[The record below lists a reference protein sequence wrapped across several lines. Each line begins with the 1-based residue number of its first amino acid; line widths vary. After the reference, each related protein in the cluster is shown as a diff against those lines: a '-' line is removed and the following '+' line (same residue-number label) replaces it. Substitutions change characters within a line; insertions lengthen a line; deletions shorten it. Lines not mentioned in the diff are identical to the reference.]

1 MATDRA
7 RGRRSRRQP
16 GMPVQRVRTPITG
29 RASGSTSLRDLP
41 PPVLPPPDLMDAFRS
56 LHHSEEDKQQKPTAA
71 LEESPSS
78 WTWLPS
84 LSNLFQKQLSQ
95 LPSQEH
101 VAESASGQTLQQPD
115 VSSSNNLVDVTTLKG
130 LSITNTPSSS
140 QRDTIWVRYQ
150 CDWGLTFYTRID
162 LHGYFHTY
170 PHVGG
175 PFQSLEQVNN
185 AIDRYLHD
193 RRDPIMCKERPE
205 FYEVGKAS
213 VERGIRDCLYW
224 PDGSKKMYVKS
235 EPVDESRCWMLQLV
249 QALVDKY
256 NEDHNLFK
264 DLAFEVKD
272 VVCYE
277 VIYEGNRRYY
287 HINFT
292 TRTKGAKTTDNL
304 FFAEVKRMPEDENL
318 VVSCTCMVDPFDNG
332 HCYGCESNMKHP
344 NADAYS
350 GGHSKVCN
358 LNGECLGPNIAIA
371 ETMDDWKAEEARVR
385 QMYKGL
391 DDPTVVARLMEPPKL
406 NFGATKATDEEVERF
421 MNSIME
427 PYDPDCCSTYGI
439 LDASAAERFRV
450 ALM

>member
-1 MATDRA
+1 M
-7 RGRRSRRQP
+7 
-16 GMPVQRVRTPITG
+16 
-29 RASGSTSLRDLP
+29 DL
-41 PPVLPPPDLMDAFRS
+41 V
-56 LHHSEEDKQQKPTAA
+56 
-71 LEESPSS
+71 
-78 WTWLPS
+78 PS

-101 VAESASGQTLQQPD
+101 AAESASGQTPQQPD
-115 VSSSNNLVDVTTLKG
+115 ASSSNSLVDVTTLKG
-130 LSITNTPSSS
+130 LSITATSPSSR
-140 QRDTIWVRYQ
+140 RDTIWVRYQ

-162 LHGYFHTY
+162 LRGYFHTY

-175 PFQSLEQVNN
+175 PFQSLDQVNN

-193 RRDPIMCKERPE
+193 RRDTIMCKERPE

-213 VERGIRDCLYW
+213 VERGIRDSLFW

-249 QALVDKY
+249 QASLDKY

-264 DLAFEVKD
+264 DLALEVKD

-277 VIYEGNRRYY
+277 VIYEGNCRYY

-292 TRTKGAKTTDNL
+292 TRTKGAKTTNNL
-304 FFAEVKRMPEDENL
+304 FFAEVTRMPGEDGNL
-318 VVSCTCMVDPFDNG
+318 VVSCTCMVDHFDNG

-350 GGHSKVCN
+350 GGHSKVCS
-358 LNGECLGPNIAIA
+358 LEGECLGPNIAIA
-371 ETMDDWKAEEARVR
+371 ETMDDWKAEEGRVR
-385 QMYKGL
+385 QMFKGL
-391 DDPTVVARLMEPPKL
+391 GDPTVVARLMEPPKL
-406 NFGATKATDEEVERF
+406 NFGATKATDEEVECF

-427 PYDPDCCSTYGI
+427 PYDPNLCTTYGI